1 MFPILFGVELGY
13 EGETENDFVFMLCM
27 SVEPDKVVD
36 NLLVGLACIGLV
48 DNGIH
53 ILNVDDKGI
62 NVWSDFLQV
71 MARHV

>member
-1 MFPILFGVELGY
+1 
-13 EGETENDFVFMLCM
+13 M